1 MQKSFDCCGLG
12 VVDSLCPLYVQS
24 AVEKNDNRS
33 LAFYAIFKIF
43 KDNSQ
48 SAGAESTEKPQSPG
62 VRLSH
67 AGASQPCLPS
77 LWGTGRTPHLCFN
90 LFKHSPLTNVG
101 RVDAFRSDSGHSV
114 TGIGFFAVVL
124 KTHMY
129 IFKIIF

>member
-48 SAGAESTEKPQSPG
+48 SAGAESLRSPSHRG
-62 VRLSH
+62 SGCRMLGRLSH
-67 AGASQPCLPS
+67 ACPVSGEQA
-77 LWGTGRTPHLCFN
+77 GPHICV
-90 LFKHSPLTNVG
+90 LTYLNI
-101 RVDAFRSDSGHSV
+101 AH
-114 TGIGFFAVVL
+114 
-124 KTHMY
+124 
-129 IFKIIF
+129 